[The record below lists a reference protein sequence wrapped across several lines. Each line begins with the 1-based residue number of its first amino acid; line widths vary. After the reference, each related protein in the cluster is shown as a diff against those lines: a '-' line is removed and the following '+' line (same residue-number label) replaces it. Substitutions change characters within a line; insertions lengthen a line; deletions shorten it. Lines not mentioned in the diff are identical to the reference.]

1 MTFFL
6 CSVSLHQ
13 ALWTIFKK
21 ENALFLNDH
30 FKKFIGAFSFQ
41 HHLWHA
47 FRSSSRPSKILCK
60 LEFKCLV
67 FAHLIIP
74 SFCTTFDILPLTM
87 HTRLFPPFDN
97 LGIAM
102 LNMWSTYKF
111 DGDTPFVMS
120 PWGGIHKN
128 LQHLLRCFCPIAK
141 YVKFHVP
148 H

>member
-1 MTFFL
+1 
-6 CSVSLHQ
+6 
-13 ALWTIFKK
+13 
-21 ENALFLNDH
+21 LFLNDH